1 MCCWH
6 QSWSPDGENHSVNT
20 QVLGKLC
27 NGALDLVSFCQ
38 CLTYVFFVF
47 VFLDSDSH
55 SDHFSKGPGP
65 EAFLIQKT
73 DLNDPQLKTLVQVE
87 PPFSEPGTEHLTTPP
102 YMHHLPYWLPNS
114 ATDSS
119 LSLVHPLDPSLVPD
133 VKPSSGTPA
142 MPNAPSAV
150 SGILADPEKK
160 DLVASGLLQPAVHR
174 FKVAPS
180 HGQRAADV
188 SAAAP
193 PLPVR
198 TISVISP
205 CPAPY
210 SSPLQPDQASVDT
223 GPPHMDT
230 QPATNAGLPSPPLCS
245 AFAPSSA
252 PTSANATPS
261 VVPAAAPGPPQSPS
275 PAVTHSTAAYSDCTS
290 YSSSNPSCGG
300 ATVTHGNT
308 VTAQQAQQQQRLLG
322 CGACGCHN
330 NCGGRTGVTSDGGG
344 NTSGCQAPLL
354 FAGHQMAAVRQVF
367 NGPPPLFQ
375 LANLCSSSYL
385 PHAQPLHQVNA
396 TGALSPFFP
405 SAPPSY
411 GPLHSQN
418 PAEVPSHILGM
429 QAVAAVAAANYNIQQ
444 QMAASSSICQ
454 RVYQQQMYPKLLSM
468 VPAAPL
474 PRSGVNKKN
483 GNVSCYNCGI
493 SGHYAQE
500 CNQLSKDSSQGRHKS
515 FALPKI
521 YASHWFLLVSLLLQC
536 PLTRRC

>member
-1 MCCWH
+1 MF
-6 QSWSPDGENHSVNT
+6 
-20 QVLGKLC
+20 
-27 NGALDLVSFCQ
+27 LVFC
-38 CLTYVFFVF
+38 LFL
-47 VFLDSDSH
+47 LDSDSH
-55 SDHFSKGPGP
+55 SDHFSKGSGP
-65 EAFLIQKT
+65 EGFLIQNT

-87 PPFSEPGTEHLTTPP
+87 PAFSEPGTDHLTIPP

-119 LSLVHPLDPSLVPD
+119 LSLVHPLDQSLVPD
-133 VKPSSGTPA
+133 VKPSSGTPV

-160 DLVASGLLQPAVHR
+160 DLAASGLFPVGTSTVQPAVHS
-174 FKVAPS
+174 FKVALS
-180 HGQRAADV
+180 HSQGAADV

-198 TISVISP
+198 TVSVISP
-205 CPAPY
+205 CTTPY

-223 GPPHMDT
+223 GPPNMDT
-230 QPATNAGLPSPPLCS
+230 QPATNTSLTSPPLCS
-245 AFAPSSA
+245 AFTPSTA
-252 PTSANATPS
+252 PTSGNATPS
-261 VVPAAAPGPPQSPS
+261 LGLVQTVVPAAAPGPPQSPS

-290 YSSSNPSCGG
+290 YSNSNPSCGG

-308 VTAQQAQQQQRLLG
+308 VNVQQAQQQQQQRLLG

-330 NCGGRTGVTSDGGG
+330 NCGGRTSVTSDSSG
-344 NTSGCQAPLL
+344 NASGCQAPLL

-375 LANLCSSSYL
+375 LANICSSSYL
-385 PHAQPLHQVNA
+385 PQAQPLHQVNA
-396 TGALSPFFP
+396 TAALSPFFP

-444 QMAASSSICQ
+444 QMAASASSICQ
-454 RVYQQQMYPKLLSM
+454 RLYQQQMYPKLLSM
-468 VPAAPL
+468 VPTATL

-500 CNQLSKDSSQGRHKS
+500 CQQLSKDSSQGRQVFCS
-515 FALPKI
+515 AENL
-521 YASHWFLLVSLLLQC
+521 C
-536 PLTRRC
+536 

>member
-1 MCCWH
+1 M
-6 QSWSPDGENHSVNT
+6 
-20 QVLGKLC
+20 
-27 NGALDLVSFCQ
+27 
-38 CLTYVFFVF
+38 
-47 VFLDSDSH
+47 
-55 SDHFSKGPGP
+55 
-65 EAFLIQKT
+65 IQKT
-73 DLNDPQLKTLVQVE
+73 DLNNSLVQVE
-87 PPFSEPGTEHLTTPP
+87 PPFSEPGTDHLTISP

-119 LSLVHPLDPSLVPD
+119 ISLVHPLDQSLVSD
-133 VKPSSGTPA
+133 VKPSSGTPV

-160 DLVASGLLQPAVHR
+160 DLVASGLFPVGTSTVQPAVHR
-174 FKVAPS
+174 FKVGS
-180 HGQRAADV
+180 QRAADV

-198 TISVISP
+198 TVSVISP
-205 CPAPY
+205 CPTPY
-210 SSPLQPDQASVDT
+210 SSPLQPDQASVDK

-230 QPATNAGLPSPPLCS
+230 QPAANTGLSSPPLCS
-245 AFAPSSA
+245 AFTPSTA

-261 VVPAAAPGPPQSPS
+261 VGLVQTVVPAAAPGPPQSPS

-290 YSSSNPSCGG
+290 YSNSNPSCGG

-308 VTAQQAQQQQRLLG
+308 VNVQQAQQQQRLLG

-330 NCGGRTGVTSDGGG
+330 NCGGRTSVTSDSSG
-344 NTSGCQAPLL
+344 NASGCQAPLL

-367 NGPPPLFQ
+367 NGPPQLFQ

-385 PHAQPLHQVNA
+385 PQAQPLHQVNA
-396 TGALSPFFP
+396 TAALSPFFP

-444 QMAASSSICQ
+444 QMAASASSICQ

-468 VPAAPL
+468 VPTATL

-521 YASHWFLLVSLLLQC
+521 YVSHWFLLVSLLLQC
-536 PLTRRC
+536 PLTRRR